1 MNIIYRLNQ
10 DPDRPPQVTY
20 AVLFLYALL
29 VFQIALYLIQN
40 IVFYITFSEQFELGT
55 VGFDILVFALATWL
69 MFVVARKIEDGKNWA
84 RWLLMIG
91 FIFIVITSL
100 CGIQILLEGD
110 ALRGISVLS
119 QVIVTGMAVTLL
131 FQPSSSRWFSSKK
144 RVVSPAD
151 LNNDSEVAG

>member
-1 MNIIYRLNQ
+1 VNIIYRLNQ
-10 DPDRPPQVTY
+10 DHDRPPQVTY
-20 AVLFLYALL
+20 AVLFLYALIA
-29 VFQIALYLIQN
+29 FQIALYLIQN
-40 IVFYITFSEQFELGT
+40 IVFYITFPEQFEPGT
-55 VGFDILVFALATWL
+55 VIFDILVFALATWL

-84 RWLLMIG
+84 RWLLLIG
-91 FIFIVITSL
+91 FIFIVTTSL